1 MNLTLFDLDNTL
13 LAADSD
19 HLWGQ
24 FLVDEGVVDGTE
36 YALRNDQFYN
46 EYRNGT
52 LDVFAY
58 QRFALQPLIE
68 NPASRMQALREKFVS
83 ERIRPAIAH
92 HALAL
97 IAAHRDSGHLAVI
110 ITATNR
116 FITEPIAQLLGIE
129 HLIATE
135 PEIIDGQYTGRVAGT
150 PCFQDGKIK
159 RLAQWRAA
167 QAQTFRHT
175 YFYSDSHNDLP
186 LLRQADTA
194 VAVDADPQLT
204 ATAQAAG
211 WPIISLRGE
220 AAPDFSL

>member
-19 HLWGQ
+19 YLWGR
-24 FLVDEGVVDGTE
+24 FLVDEGIVDGEE
-36 YALRNDQFYN
+36 YARRNNDFYN
-46 EYRNGT
+46 QYRNGT

-68 NPASRMQALREKFVS
+68 NPASHMQALREKFVS
-83 ERIRPAIAH
+83 ERIQPAIAR
-92 HALAL
+92 HAPAL
-97 IAAHRDSGHLAVI
+97 IAAHRASGHVPVI

-129 HLIATE
+129 RLIATE
-135 PEIIDGQYTGRVAGT
+135 PEIIDGEYSGRVAGI

-159 RLAQWRAA
+159 RLAQWRAT
-167 QAQTFRHT
+167 QAEAFAYI

-186 LLRQADTA
+186 LLHQADTA

-204 ATAQAAG
+204 AAAQAAG
-211 WPIISLRGE
+211 WPVISLRGA